1 MRTCLIVDDSRVV
14 RKVAGRIVENLGFVI
29 EEAADG
35 AEALRKCREAMP
47 KAILLDWSMPVMNGL
62 DFLKALRREDGGDKP
77 TVVFCSS
84 ETKAEHIREALSHG
98 ADEFIMKPFDADIV
112 KSKFELA
119 GLLA

>member
-1 MRTCLIVDDSRVV
+1 MRTCLVVDDSRVV
-14 RKVAGRIVENLGFVI
+14 RKVAGRIIENLTFDI

-35 AEALRKCREAMP
+35 AEALKACRQSMP
-47 KAILLDWSMPVMNGL
+47 EAILLDWNMPVMNGL
-62 DFLKALRREDGGDKP
+62 DFLKALRREEGGEKP

-84 ETKAEHIREALSHG
+84 ETKAEHIREALNAG

-119 GLLA
+119 GLI